1 MSLRPGSCGETERRA
16 AGLFLTLQPLPRF
29 FTVRVTQ
36 AKNLWVIPDSSSLS
50 QHTFKHQQFP
60 WFGLPVTDPESGHFW
75 PPPWPPLIPL
85 PASLLSLPIPN
96 HARHMPTPGPLH
108 WLYLSLIQKAAPL
121 TSIHMDGSLFLPFHH
136 CREAYFKSTLHPTFQ
151 TLFILLYFLSIAL
164 SPSNIQFNILISLL
178 LASVFLLLECKLLGA
193 GIFSVLFPTICSQ
206 HLE

>member
-108 WLYLSLIQKAAPL
+108 WLYRCHSFRKLHHSHPS
-121 TSIHMDGSLFLPFHH
+121 TWTDPSFFHFIIVG
-136 CREAYFKSTLHPTFQ
+136 RPILNQPSTLHFRPS
-151 TLFILLYFLSIAL
+151 LFCS
-164 SPSNIQFNILISLL
+164 
-178 LASVFLLLECKLLGA
+178 
-193 GIFSVLFPTICSQ
+193 IFSP
-206 HLE
+206 